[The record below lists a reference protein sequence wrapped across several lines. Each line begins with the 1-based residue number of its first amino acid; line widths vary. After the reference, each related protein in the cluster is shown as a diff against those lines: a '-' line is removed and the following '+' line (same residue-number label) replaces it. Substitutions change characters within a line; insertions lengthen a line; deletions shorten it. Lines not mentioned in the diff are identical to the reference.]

1 MLGPALALVAAL
13 AAAPAAA
20 GAELWVSAAG
30 APGGIAAGAQVV
42 HVIVDDG
49 AELSEPAGEPS
60 VTVASRELRMVQ
72 GTDARW
78 HAYFADLRAAM
89 AADAT
94 ASPAGTG
101 LDFGTVCAGGA
112 GADAALAAATGA
124 AQGYFG
130 EAAGVAFPLG
140 GACGDGYGSGDRE
153 MAVLRGERA
162 ANTAIGVGQSIR
174 AEGDARAAAAR
185 TWPFIQLYDLGSA
198 VAVRH
203 GSGSV
208 ELEYGT
214 TDGVAA
220 LRLDRDVYPPG
231 ADVHLEV
238 SDAWL
243 NVDPT
248 DEDSWTWGVGGESRG
263 AMIYRAFDSRGNPTG
278 NAADVSMSLG
288 ALGCD
293 GACSLRADLAGG
305 ALEAVDNGNGMAS
318 IAGTGEFVTLV
329 ETGPN
334 TGVFASYDR
343 SNSSSLKVPD
353 GAPRGTAATVS
364 YSSTRSV
371 AVSHGDASI
380 GIGAGAAWP
389 SGTRAEVTL
398 SDTDANRNSRQR
410 ETLDVSDARAS
421 IPTIVT
427 GSPLTAAGAQV
438 VALGAGGG
446 RVGAAVEADRDAA
459 RAIITPEAPVSALSI
474 HYGDA
479 AAPVPATVALLL
491 NYDVRSTGAS
501 SVGVALSG
509 GGRTHD
515 IASGAPPRGLLEV
528 PREALGA
535 AAPGRGGTLEL
546 SLSPPAPGGSP
557 MAIVA
562 DVFEF
567 GADGARAVA
576 SQVVR
581 LELEETGADTSTFA
595 GSIEYSLAGAQ
606 GARAY
611 AALATISDR
620 ATMVAADGGEDV
632 TLTYGDTAADGSRRP
647 VSGTASTASHTG
659 TVSFDRDEYGA
670 SDTVTV
676 TLRDADLNTSPDT
689 AESYRVGPLGGGL
702 LVLTINGVQW
712 TERPGCPAPGPDL
725 SLLETG
731 PSTGVFVGQ
740 LRVPA
745 QWCDGSSPVPQ
756 GTARAKI
763 GITYA
768 DRTDA
773 QGTGGT
779 AAAEAPRTAGRTL
792 PLAIAEVG
800 RAAGGLAVT
809 LTGPPGT
816 ALEVIAQAHLADGT
830 VAQIA
835 SAVASIGDRG
845 TALAVLPID
854 DGDSV
859 RVFAWRDGLALADAH
874 GPASLREIR

>member
-1 MLGPALALVAAL
+1 MPWAALALAAAL

-20 GAELWVSAAG
+20 GAELWVSAAS
-30 APGGIAAGAQVV
+30 APGGIIAGAQVV
-42 HVIVDDG
+42 HVVVGDG
-49 AELSEPAGEPS
+49 AELSEPAGEPAVS
-60 VTVASRELRMVQ
+60 VGSRELRMVQ

-78 HAYFADLRAAM
+78 HAYFADLRAAV

-94 ASPAGTG
+94 VAAAGTG

-112 GADAALAAATGA
+112 EADATLAAATGA

-140 GACGDGYGSGDRE
+140 GACGEEYGDGARA

-162 ANTAIGVGQSIR
+162 ASAALGVGQSIR
-174 AEGDARAAAAR
+174 AEGDVRAAAAR
-185 TWPFIQLYDLGSA
+185 AWPFIQLYDLGST
-198 VAVRH
+198 VTVRH
-203 GSGSV
+203 ESESV

-220 LRLDRDVYPPG
+220 MRLDRDVYPPG

-248 DEDSWTWGVGGESRG
+248 DEDSWTWGVGGEAAGR
-263 AMIYRAFDSRGNPTG
+263 MIYRAFDSRGGPAG
-278 NAADVSMSLG
+278 NAADVSPSLG

-293 GACSLRADLAGG
+293 GACSLRAGLGR

-318 IAGTGEFVTLV
+318 VAGVGEFVTLV
-329 ETGPN
+329 ETGSN
-334 TGVFASYDR
+334 TGVFASYDG

-371 AVSHGDASI
+371 SISHGDASI
-380 GIGAGAAWP
+380 DVGAGGAWP

-427 GSPLTAAGAQV
+427 GSPLTADGARV

-479 AAPVPATVALLL
+479 AAPVPAAVSLLL

-501 SVGVALSG
+501 SVGATLSG
-509 GGRTHD
+509 GGTSHA

-535 AAPGRGGTLEL
+535 AAPGRGGTLEI
-546 SLSPPAPGGSP
+546 SLSPPAPGGAP
-557 MAIVA
+557 MAVVA
-562 DVFEF
+562 DVFAF
-567 GADGARAVA
+567 GFDGARAVA

-595 GSIEYSLAGAQ
+595 GSIEYSLAGAR

-611 AALATISDR
+611 ADLATISDR

-712 TERPGCPAPGPDL
+712 AERPGCPAPGPDL

-773 QGTGGT
+773 QGAGGT
-779 AAAEAPRTAGRTL
+779 AAAEAPRTAGRSL
-792 PLAIAEVG
+792 PLAIAQVERTAEGV
-800 RAAGGLAVT
+800 AVVV
-809 LTGPPGT
+809 TGPPGT
-816 ALEVIAQAHLADGT
+816 ALEVIAQAHLEDGT
-830 VAQIA
+830 VAQVA
-835 SAVASIGDRG
+835 SAGASIGGSG
-845 TALAVLPID
+845 TARAVVPL
-854 DGDSV
+854 DGGDHV
-859 RVFAWRDGLALADAH
+859 RVFAWRDGLALAGAH
-874 GPASLREIR
+874 GPTSLRGIR